1 MEWIKQLFATK
12 ECAACKVWAEQMKE
26 SRLREQRLM
35 RQTEQ
40 TAKQVEMVLA
50 SHYDRPAINNV
61 AAEDAPSK
69 SAIDALSDMNV
80 GDDEFLEKMN

>member
-1 MEWIKQLFATK
+1 MEWIKRLFATK

-35 RQTEQ
+35 RQTE
-40 TAKQVEMVLA
+40 TKDKQVEMVLA

-69 SAIDALSDMNV
+69 QAIDALSDMNV

>member
-1 MEWIKQLFATK
+1 MEWIKRLFATK

-35 RQTEQ
+35 RQNEQ
-40 TAKQVEMVLA
+40 SSRQVEMVLA

-69 SAIDALSDMNV
+69 AAIDALSDMNV
-80 GDDEFLEKMN
+80 GDEEFLEKMN